1 MLVKTKKSKPSIRQ
15 EMEIESHEGEGV
27 LREKATFQV
36 IFLSLAVLL
45 IFLPFITTFNEF
57 LTRVVEKLY
66 FYVYIEDYIVPYL
79 SRLVGVVLIPF
90 GLKVIG
96 TASGLYLPD
105 KAFAIDIAWNC
116 IGWQSMILVIITFV
130 AGLQGQYKNYSKA
143 QVILVGLLG
152 TFLMNILR
160 ITSVVLVAIKFG
172 YFPAVIYHDYFSNLL
187 IVLWLFFFWWFSYA
201 YILEAAPPVEAA
213 RKRMTELS
221 VKKSSEKLFM
231 AGWIRMKK
239 VFSFKQNK
247 SGRNKKAEKNRKTG
261 KTKKNTKKTV
271 VKKA

>member
-1 MLVKTKKSKPSIRQ
+1 
-15 EMEIESHEGEGV
+15 
-27 LREKATFQV
+27 
-36 IFLSLAVLL
+36 LAVLL

-105 KAFAIDIAWNC
+105 KSLAIDIAWNC

-130 AGLQGQYKNYSKA
+130 AGLQGQYRNYSKA
-143 QVILVGLLG
+143 QTILVGLLG

-201 YILEAAPPVEAA
+201 YILEATLPGPVAM
-213 RKRMTELS
+213 KRITRLS
-221 VKKSSEKLFM
+221 VNKSSKRFFSSGFARIKNL
-231 AGWIRMKK
+231 
-239 VFSFKQNK
+239 FSFKPK
-247 SGRNKKAEKNRKTG
+247 GLKKKFDSGKITEKG
-261 KTKKNTKKTV
+261 KTKKNK
-271 VKKA
+271 KKARIKS